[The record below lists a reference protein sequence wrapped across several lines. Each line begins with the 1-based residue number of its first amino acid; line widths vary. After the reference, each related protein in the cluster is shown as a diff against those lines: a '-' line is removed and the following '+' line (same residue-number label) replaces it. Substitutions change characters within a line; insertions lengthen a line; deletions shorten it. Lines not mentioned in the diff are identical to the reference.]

1 MVWFRRG
8 AGKNEQELKSFQLFE
23 AGKTPLDV
31 AAEVHISIDL
41 ATELQQK
48 WQSAKTKQQTQA
60 FTAFSQGKDIMTIAV
75 ELGIKPEDTENYYR
89 QYLKFQGRQ
98 EQIRKEVDLG
108 VGGQKRFESPYTITK
123 MVRNQW
129 TGRGWTVETAP
140 ISFDEPPKSYKE
152 FQQFAMANGDGI
164 YMILDASGKK
174 AGQITV
180 AGMGFNDPSDL
191 DEFGDNGMQMPGGRN
206 RFMRRGMGRGMVPLG
221 ANPMDPYNQFQNPY
235 PGMYDPASINATQ
248 ILNEEQ
254 KRKSLYYKV
263 AEMAAVR
270 GDGATAAKYLQMA
283 DYGTNADPKA
293 KEHKS
298 LLDELVEIEK
308 NKDAGGLL
316 RKIFGGAK
324 EEKDDDS
331 EDIKKMKAWQGI
343 IKEAVPQIK
352 DNIIEPIM
360 EGITGENKGV
370 SQLER
375 ETGISSRNGGYSPF
389 QRGGS
394 LGGGGWKIK
403 KRIDGQQSQ
412 QSQQTPQLPQHF
424 TPIEKIQPKV
434 EQNPRPQA
442 TPSKPTPP
450 QEIQERVEMADSGE
464 DEDDN
469 EMETADDYGQPITPE
484 DLKDVKRINKVE
496 DVDPKKMSL
505 DEKYTLNKLFPRF
518 KETILAWKKYK
529 EEGNEERLRAF
540 LPERVAR
547 EDYHT
552 MTKSSYAVFI
562 GKARLLKAYQ
572 AAKEG
577 YDGILGKYKTTIE
590 KKLAEAR
597 NSGMDMMAEQ
607 LRKMGTKKF
616 AQMWEPP
623 VGVNKKA
630 GIIQLLKY
638 ILLKDCWT
646 VFNTTEGREWFTSY
660 GAEFVKAVEE
670 EYISDDKKRKI
681 QAMIDKPHIEPNGG
695 EANGRMG
702 KSGKEGAEA
711 GTAAEPAAGPAGP
724 TGPTNGTGTS
734 SADTTGK
741 ASS

>member
-1 MVWFRRG
+1 
-8 AGKNEQELKSFQLFE
+8 LFE
-23 AGKTPLDV
+23 AGKTPLD
-31 AAEVHISIDL
+31 AAQEVHISIDL

-48 WQSAKTKQQTQA
+48 WQQAKTKQQTMV
-60 FTAFSQGKDIMTIAV
+60 FTAFGQGKDIMSIAV
-75 ELGIKPEDTENYYR
+75 DLGIRPEEVESHYR
-89 QYLKFQGRQ
+89 QYLKYQGRQ
-98 EQIRKEVDLG
+98 QQIQKEVDQG
-108 VGGQKRFESPYTITK
+108 IGGQKKFESPYTVTK

-191 DEFGDNGMQMPGGRN
+191 DEFGDNGMQMPGRN
-206 RFMRRGMGRGMVPLG
+206 RMMRRGMGGMGRGMVPLG
-221 ANPMDPYNQFQNPY
+221 GNPYDPYNQFTNPY
-235 PGMYDPASINATQ
+235 PGAYDPNSVQAQQ
-248 ILNEEQ
+248 ILGEEQ

-263 AEMAAVR
+263 AEMAAIR
-270 GDGATAAKYLQMA
+270 GDGQTAAKYLQMA

-298 LLDELVEIEK
+298 LLDELIDIEK

-316 RKIFGGAK
+316 RKIFGGK
-324 EEKDDDS
+324 EDKDEDS
-331 EDIKKMKAWQGI
+331 EEIKKMKAWSGI
-343 IKEAVPQIK
+343 INDAVPKIK
-352 DNIIEPIM
+352 ENIIDPVM
-360 EGITGENKGV
+360 DGISGESKGV
-370 SQLER
+370 RQLER
-375 ETGISSRNGGYSPF
+375 ETGISERGGGSSPF

-403 KRIDGQQSQ
+403 NRIGGKQPQQ
-412 QSQQTPQLPQHF
+412 PQQHF
-424 TPIEKIQPKV
+424 APMTPA
-434 EQNPRPQA
+434 EQNPALPPVRQQA
-442 TPSKPTPP
+442 PPPAPTQPTRPTPP
-450 QEIQERVEMADSGE
+450 PEIQERVEMVDGVE

-469 EMETADDYGQPITPE
+469 EMERADDYGQPITPE
-484 DLKDVKRINKVE
+484 DLKDLPRVNKVE
-496 DVDPKKMSL
+496 DVDPKKMSI

-518 KETILAWKKYK
+518 KETILAWKSYK
-529 EEGNEERLRAF
+529 EAGDEEKVRAF

-577 YDGILGKYKTTIE
+577 YDGILGKYKPTIE

-597 NSGMDMMAEQ
+597 NSGMDGMAEQ
-607 LRKMGTKKF
+607 LRKFGTKKF
-616 AQMWEPP
+616 AQMWKPP
-623 VGVNKKA
+623 EGVNKKA

-646 VFNTTEGREWFTSY
+646 VFSTKEGREWFTAY

-670 EYISDDKKRKI
+670 DYISDDKKRRI

-695 EANGRMG
+695 ETNARMG
-702 KSGKEGAEA
+702 KVGTEGA
-711 GTAAEPAAGPAGP
+711 GTAAEPAESASSPAGP

-734 SADTTGK
+734 PAGPAGK
-741 ASS
+741 ASG